1 MEGIIRLISRGGRV
15 LGPVHGLDSVMHS
28 IASHT
33 SHMSVVSVVSGY
45 IEKSLFM

>member
-1 MEGIIRLISRGGRV
+1 MEGIIRLISRGGMV
-15 LGPVHGLDSVMHS
+15 LGGFHGLDSVMHS

-33 SHMSVVSVVSGY
+33 SHMSMVSVVSGY